1 MDGRQCAALLALV
14 RRKRP
19 LVHHITNKVTINDC
33 ANITL
38 CTGASPVMA
47 EAPEEAADMAAIAGA
62 LVLNIGTLTSVQVDS
77 MVLAGSRANALGI
90 PVILDPVG
98 VGATRMRTAAVLRL
112 IEELDIAILK
122 GNQGEIGVIS
132 GLGGTVR
139 GVDSGGVKGDPVEA
153 VRECARTTGAVVAM
167 TGEVDLVADERQV
180 FFVENGTPMMGVL
193 SGTGCMAASVT
204 GAFAAVSD
212 DPVKAAVA
220 ALAVFGI
227 AGEHAA
233 ARSSGPYSFRT
244 ALFDAMYALTPDDLA
259 AGAKVREQDG
269 I

>member
-1 MDGRQCAALLALV
+1 MDGRQCAELLALV

-62 LVLNIGTLTSVQVDS
+62 LVLNIGTLTSAQVDS

-112 IEELDIAILK
+112 IEETRYRDPEGK
-122 GNQGEIGVIS
+122 PGRDRGNLGSRRNGPGS
-132 GLGGTVR
+132 GLGR
-139 GVDSGGVKGDPVEA
+139 GEGRSRGGREGMRQDHRSGC
-153 VRECARTTGAVVAM
+153 R
-167 TGEVDLVADERQV
+167 
-180 FFVENGTPMMGVL
+180 
-193 SGTGCMAASVT
+193 
-204 GAFAAVSD
+204 D
-212 DPVKAAVA
+212 D
-220 ALAVFGI
+220 GR
-227 AGEHAA
+227 G
-233 ARSSGPYSFRT
+233 GPRC
-244 ALFDAMYALTPDDLA
+244 
-259 AGAKVREQDG
+259 R
-269 I
+269 